1 MYGFVAGLI
10 LLFWC
15 VIVAIVCRDKWHPAV
30 VFPATW
36 ALGLWGVSVSE
47 LLGFYPIES
56 DALLLYI
63 VGGLVFSVV
72 GIATYEILRKANSNV
87 LASGYFYNPINAR
100 KMVFFFCVLHVAI
113 LPSIYIDLTSLS
125 PDLIQAAYIARQRSV
140 EGDDVLGWAAS
151 NYLQV
156 GTMLI
161 PLFVV
166 CYLKKWCSAP
176 ALLLISTPWALLI
189 LLASGRAGLLQLLI
203 GLLFIWVIVRGKLSA
218 TFIIWVG
225 GCFLLVL
232 IGGAVATAKVAIDSD
247 ESAGDFVYAFLE
259 HFAGYAFQ
267 GPVLFAR
274 YFDGHI
280 NLEPYWSPFSSIC
293 HMLSFV
299 GLCAP
304 DPQHL
309 AFNRYAPELE
319 GNVYSMYF
327 SLYPRFGVLGVIA
340 FLSLYSAIATYTYFK
355 AKAGNVYYMM
365 LASFF
370 MSSIVLSLFSDQIS
384 SSWWSLIKLT
394 VLMALVFF
402 VFTDRKKI
410 RGERAAA
417 AYSDDQISTR

>member
-1 MYGFVAGLI
+1 MYGFIAGLI
-10 LLFWC
+10 LLLWC
-15 VIVAIVCRDKWHPAV
+15 VMVAILSRDKWHPAV

-36 ALGLWGVSVSE
+36 VLGLWGVSASE

-56 DALLLYI
+56 NALFLFVAGGVVFSI
-63 VGGLVFSVV
+63 VGITVN
-72 GIATYEILRKANSNV
+72 EILRTLNSKTV
-87 LASGYFYNPINAR
+87 ASGYFYNPLNAK
-100 KMVFFFCVLHVAI
+100 KMVLFFCALHIAI
-113 LPSIYIDLTSLS
+113 LPSIYIDLASLS

-140 EGDDVLGWAAS
+140 EGNNVLGWAAS

-166 CYLKKWCSAP
+166 CYLKKWCSA
-176 ALLLISTPWALLI
+176 LELTLIATPWALLI
-189 LLASGRAGLLQLLI
+189 LLASGRSGLLQLLI
-203 GLLFIWVIVRGKLSA
+203 GLLFIWVIVRGSLSVK
-218 TFIIWVG
+218 FLFWVG
-225 GCFLLVL
+225 CCFLLVL
-232 IGGAVATAKVAIDSD
+232 IGGAVATAKVALGSD
-247 ESAGDFVYAFLE
+247 KSAGEFVSAFLA

-274 YFDGHI
+274 YFDGSI
-280 NLEPYWSPFSSIC
+280 SLEPYWSPFSSMC

-299 GLCAP
+299 GMCAP

-309 AFNRYAPELE
+309 EFNAYAPGVE

-327 SLYPRFGVLGVIA
+327 SLYPKFGVIGVIA
-340 FLSLYSAIATYTYFK
+340 FLSLYSVIATYTYFK
-355 AKAGNVYYMM
+355 AKAGNIYFMM

-394 VLMALVFF
+394 VLMVVIFF
-402 VFTDRKKI
+402 FFTDRKKI
-410 RGERAAA
+410 RRELAAA
-417 AYSDDQISTR
+417 SCADGQISTR

>member
-1 MYGFVAGLI
+1 MYSFAVGMMFLMIGI
-10 LLFWC
+10 LASLFS
-15 VIVAIVCRDKWHPAV
+15 RDKWHPSA
-30 VFPATW
+30 VFPFTW
-36 ALGLWGVSVSE
+36 AFGLWGVSASE

-56 DALLLYI
+56 EALLLFI
-63 VGGLVFSVV
+63 AGGIVFSVAS
-72 GIATYEILRKANSNV
+72 IATSEILRRYNSGSV
-87 LASGYFYNPINAR
+87 ASGYFYKPINAR

-113 LPSIYIDLTSLS
+113 LPSIYFDLTSLS
-125 PDLIQAAYIARQRSV
+125 PDIVQAAYIARQRSV
-140 EGDDVLGWAAS
+140 EGDDVLGRAAS
-151 NYLQV
+151 NYLQI

-166 CYLKKWCSAP
+166 CYLKKWCSSI
-176 ALLLISTPWALLI
+176 ALLLISAPWALLI

-203 GLLFIWVIVRGKLSA
+203 GLLFIWVIVRGKLSVK
-218 TFIIWVG
+218 FMIWVG

-232 IGGAVATAKVAIDSD
+232 IGGAIATAKVAIDTD
-247 ESAGDFVYAFLE
+247 ESLGDFVYLFAQ

-267 GPVLFAR
+267 GPVLFSR
-274 YFDGHI
+274 YFDGDI
-280 NLEPYWSPFSSIC
+280 TLEPLWSPFSSIC

-299 GLCAP
+299 GLCVP

-309 AFNRYAPELE
+309 AFNRYAPDLE

-327 SLYPRFGVLGVIA
+327 SLYPRFGVVGVIA
-340 FLSLYSAIATYTYFK
+340 FLSMYSVISTYTYVK

-394 VLMALVFF
+394 ILIALVFF
-402 VFTDRKKI
+402 MFTDRKKV
-410 RGERAAA
+410 RRDRAL
-417 AYSDDQISTR
+417 SNQSSGQTPTT

>member
-1 MYGFVAGLI
+1 MYSFAVGMIFLLI
-10 LLFWC
+10 GILASLFSK
-15 VIVAIVCRDKWHPAV
+15 DKWHPSA
-30 VFPATW
+30 VFPFTW
-36 ALGLWGVSVSE
+36 AFGLWGVSASE

-56 DALLLYI
+56 ESLLLFI
-63 VGGLVFSVV
+63 AGGIVFSVV
-72 GIATYEILRKANSNV
+72 SIATSEILRRSNSTSV
-87 LASGYFYNPINAR
+87 ASGYFYRPINAR

-113 LPSIYIDLTSLS
+113 LPSIYFDLTSLS
-125 PDLIQAAYIARQRSV
+125 PDLVQAAYIARQRSV

-166 CYLKKWCSAP
+166 CYLKKWCSASS
-176 ALLLISTPWALLI
+176 LLIISAPWSLLI
-189 LLASGRAGLLQLLI
+189 LLASGRSGLLQLLI
-203 GLLFIWVIVRGKLSA
+203 GVLFIWVIVRGKLSA
-218 TFIIWVG
+218 KLVIWVG

-232 IGGAVATAKVAIDSD
+232 IGGAIATAKVALDSD

-274 YFDGHI
+274 YFDGDI
-280 NLEPYWSPFSSIC
+280 SLEPLWSPFSSIC

-299 GLCAP
+299 GLCMP

-309 AFNRYAPELE
+309 AFNRYAPDLE

-327 SLYPRFGVLGVIA
+327 SLYPKFGILGVVA
-340 FLSLYSAIATYTYFK
+340 FLSMYSVISTYTYFK
-355 AKAGNVYYMM
+355 AKSGNVYYMM

-394 VLMALVFF
+394 VLIALVFF
-402 VFTDRKKI
+402 LFTDRKKV
-410 RGERAAA
+410 RRERAL
-417 AYSDDQISTR
+417 SNQSSGQTPVT

>member
-1 MYGFVAGLI
+1 M
-10 LLFWC
+10 
-15 VIVAIVCRDKWHPAV
+15 V
-30 VFPATW
+30 VF
-36 ALGLWGVSVSE
+36 
-47 LLGFYPIES
+47 
-56 DALLLYI
+56 
-63 VGGLVFSVV
+63 
-72 GIATYEILRKANSNV
+72 
-87 LASGYFYNPINAR
+87 
-100 KMVFFFCVLHVAI
+100 FCILHVAI

-125 PDLIQAAYIARQRSV
+125 PDLIQAAYIARHRSV
-140 EGDDVLGWAAS
+140 EGDNVLGWAAS
-151 NYLQV
+151 NYLQI

-189 LLASGRAGLLQLLI
+189 LLASGRSGLLQLLI
-203 GLLFIWVIVRGKLSA
+203 GLFFIWIIVRGKLSA
-218 TFIIWVG
+218 TFIILVG

-232 IGGAVATAKVAIDSD
+232 IGGAIATAKVAIDSD
-247 ESAGDFVYAFLE
+247 ESAGDFIYTFLE

-274 YFDGHI
+274 YFDGDI
-280 NLEPYWSPFSSIC
+280 SLEPLWSPFSSIC

-299 GLCAP
+299 SLCAP

-327 SLYPRFGVLGVIA
+327 SLYPKFGVIGVIG
-340 FLSLYSAIATYTYFK
+340 FLSLYSVISTYAYFK

-370 MSSIVLSLFSDQIS
+370 MSSIVLSIFSDQIS

-394 VLMALVFF
+394 VLIALVFF
-402 VFTDRKKI
+402 LFTDRKKI
-410 RGERAAA
+410 RREREKA
-417 AYSDDQISTR
+417 AYGAHQITTRLPSP

>member
-1 MYGFVAGLI
+1 MYSFAVGMIFLLI
-10 LLFWC
+10 GILASLFSK
-15 VIVAIVCRDKWHPAV
+15 DKWHPSA
-30 VFPATW
+30 VFPFTW
-36 ALGLWGVSVSE
+36 AFGLWGVSASE

-56 DALLLYI
+56 EALLLFI
-63 VGGLVFSVV
+63 AGGIVFSVAS
-72 GIATYEILRKANSNV
+72 IATSEILRRSNSKSV
-87 LASGYFYNPINAR
+87 ASGYFYKPINAK

-113 LPSIYIDLTSLS
+113 LPSIYFDLTSLS
-125 PDLIQAAYIARQRSV
+125 PDLVQAAYIARQRSV

-166 CYLKKWCSAP
+166 CYLKKWCSASS
-176 ALLLISTPWALLI
+176 LLIISAPWSLLI
-189 LLASGRAGLLQLLI
+189 LLASGRSGLLQLLI
-203 GLLFIWVIVRGKLSA
+203 GVLFIWVIVRGKLSA
-218 TFIIWVG
+218 KLVIWVG

-232 IGGAVATAKVAIDSD
+232 IGGAIATAKVALDSD

-274 YFDGHI
+274 YFDGDI
-280 NLEPYWSPFSSIC
+280 SLEPLWSPFSSIC

-299 GLCAP
+299 GLCMP

-309 AFNRYAPELE
+309 AFNRYAPDLE

-327 SLYPRFGVLGVIA
+327 SLYPKFGILGVVA
-340 FLSLYSAIATYTYFK
+340 FLSMYSVISTYTYFK
-355 AKAGNVYYMM
+355 AKSGNVYYMM

-394 VLMALVFF
+394 VLIALVFF
-402 VFTDRKKI
+402 LFTDRKKV
-410 RGERAAA
+410 RRERAL
-417 AYSDDQISTR
+417 SNQSSGQTPVT

>member
-1 MYGFVAGLI
+1 MYSFAVGMIFLLI
-10 LLFWC
+10 GILASLFSK
-15 VIVAIVCRDKWHPAV
+15 DKWHPSA
-30 VFPATW
+30 VFPFTW
-36 ALGLWGVSVSE
+36 AFGLWGVSASE

-56 DALLLYI
+56 EALLLFI
-63 VGGLVFSVV
+63 AGGIVFSVAS
-72 GIATYEILRKANSNV
+72 IATSEILRRSNSTSV
-87 LASGYFYNPINAR
+87 ASGYFYRPINAR

-113 LPSIYIDLTSLS
+113 LPSIYFDLTSLS
-125 PDLIQAAYIARQRSV
+125 PDLVQAAYIARQRSV

-166 CYLKKWCSAP
+166 CYLKKWCSASS
-176 ALLLISTPWALLI
+176 LLIISAPWSLLI
-189 LLASGRAGLLQLLI
+189 LLASGRSGLLQLLI
-203 GLLFIWVIVRGKLSA
+203 GVLFIWVIVRGKLSA
-218 TFIIWVG
+218 KLVIWVG

-232 IGGAVATAKVAIDSD
+232 IGGAIATAKVALDSD

-274 YFDGHI
+274 YFDGDI
-280 NLEPYWSPFSSIC
+280 SLEPLWSPFSSIC

-299 GLCAP
+299 GLCMP

-309 AFNRYAPELE
+309 AFNRYAPDLE

-327 SLYPRFGVLGVIA
+327 SLYPKFGVLGVIA
-340 FLSLYSAIATYTYFK
+340 FLSMYSVISTYTYFK

-394 VLMALVFF
+394 VLIALVFF
-402 VFTDRKKI
+402 LFTDRKKV
-410 RGERAAA
+410 RRERAL
-417 AYSDDQISTR
+417 SNQSSGQTPVT